1 MFHLKNLLSEY
12 TMHWQKIKSWTFEN
26 GVYFFATIT
35 TYYNLDRHQTACV
48 SLNVYDLISSQ
59 TT

>member
-35 TYYNLDRHQTACV
+35 TYYRLYIDFHPKILIANL
-48 SLNVYDLISSQ
+48 SLGEI
-59 TT
+59 